1 MESGKT
7 PFRVRPLPR
16 KGGPIHD
23 RRKRRSASAAVAMEL
38 ALSSAA
44 ARGRF
49 EAVILVDDDGMLV
62 SRNRTPLDLS
72 MLAAV
77 TPIVARGQA
86 VPRIKREGKP
96 LDLSVSALELS
107 GETFYVAVLGGS
119 FGDRRREL
127 DESISAARRILA

>member
-1 MESGKT
+1 MEPRKT

-23 RRKRRSASAAVAMEL
+23 RRKRRSASSAVAMEL
-38 ALSSAA
+38 ALTSAA
-44 ARGRF
+44 VRGQL

-62 SRNRTPLDLS
+62 SRNRTGLDLS

-86 VPRIKREGKP
+86 VPRIKRDGRS
-96 LDLSVSALELS
+96 LDLSVSALELA
-107 GETFYVAVLGGS
+107 GEKFYVAVLGGT

-127 DESISAARRILA
+127 DDSVAAAQRILA